1 MGEHSKN
8 LMKKIGRK
16 LSDWSIN
23 LEHKFVF
30 HTKEYYLTLK
40 RNELLIHTTHR

>member
-16 LSDWSIN
+16 LSDN